1 MPTRLILVSL
11 ALACALVRCGEK
23 PTAEAAGKPEIELKA
38 VVADAKTA
46 VASAAIDGRIATLTA
61 REGAIV
67 KAGDVVAT
75 LTNASLER
83 EIAHARA
90 AVAVA
95 EKRLREARE
104 PIAMALVLG
113 DAGARERA
121 AAEILKNREAK
132 RNRYRQLYETRDIS
146 KQELEDAE
154 NEYAAA
160 MRDWLVERER
170 QTTNQ
175 VQPRGAD
182 TTVLEL
188 ELEQARAQVT
198 FLEERRSLLVIKAP
212 MAGTITRVLVREGDT
227 VYPRDAL
234 VEVANTATV
243 EVRAPIAPELL
254 RHVRAGMPVEV
265 KVLTVPPRRF
275 TQPVTRVVSG
285 AGGGGPSLLIQ
296 LPNPD
301 GMLQPGQNAMVTVR

>member
-1 MPTRLILVSL
+1 MSL

-75 LTNASLER
+75 LANASLER